1 MIKSMTGFA
10 RSEKTENAFEVVTEI
25 RTYNSKF
32 LDINLRLPHEYSAL
46 EERVRGLIGA
56 RISRGRI
63 EIKITIRESN
73 GNSIEFEIDEKKAIA
88 YYNVLLR
95 LKDKLGIDAKIPL
108 EMIAGAEG
116 VIKPAENK
124 KDTEAQ
130 WSLIKDSLDEA
141 LSLLDQM
148 RGKEGE
154 YIARDFAMRLKNIEK
169 SLNSIDFESR
179 DLLLY
184 YTGRLKDRISIL
196 TKNIIEPDAGR
207 VAQEAAFL
215 ADRCDIS
222 EEVVRIKSHLNQFN
236 LIMNSDEPAGRKLN
250 FLLQELNREFNTI
263 GSKTEKA
270 IVSHTIVNIKSEI
283 EKLRE
288 QVQNIE

>member
-25 RTYNSKF
+25 RAYNSKF

-56 RISRGRI
+56 RILRGRI

>member
-25 RTYNSKF
+25 RAYNSKF

-250 FLLQELNREFNTI
+250 FLLLELNREFNTI